1 MRVTSLII
9 LVLTLFSILFVSLQW
24 APGAFIIDLGSLVLW
39 LPILIVLLATIAVL
53 FLFRLLDWYVD
64 RAGRY

>member
-9 LVLTLFSILFVSLQW
+9 LVLTLFSILFVSLQR
-24 APGAFIIDLGSLVLW
+24 APSAPIIDLGSLALG
-39 LPILIVLLATIAVL
+39 LPILIVLMATVAVL
-53 FLFRLLDWYVD
+53 SLFRLLDWYVD